1 MSKKI
6 LYSPGY
12 GAGWSTWQYSIPTKF
27 ACEYQPIIEALENR
41 KELHEEHEI
50 IKQYKKDCEEK
61 FDEDCVCVLGASD
74 LKIYEVPDGDQY
86 QITEYDGNESVKLR
100 SSQEWN

>member
-27 ACEYQPIIEALENR
+27 ACEYQPIIEALENGQ
-41 KELHEEHEI
+41 ELYREHEI
-50 IKQYKKDCEEK
+50 IKQYKKECKEK
-61 FDEDCVCVLGASD
+61 FNEDYVCVLGASD
-74 LKIYEVPDGDQY
+74 LKIYKVPDGDQY
-86 QITEYDGNESVKLR
+86 QIKEYDGSESVKLR
-100 SSQEWN
+100 SSQKWN